1 MSRFKTQE
9 YPDLMLHSEREEKE
23 AAERRRAKSS
33 YGVQEEP
40 YMLNNAG
47 GVVFLHNERAME
59 KLFGK
64 LP

>member
-1 MSRFKTQE
+1 MSRFKVAD
-9 YPDLMLHSEREEKE
+9 YDDLMLHSEREEKE
-23 AAERRRAKSS
+23 AAERCTAKSS

-47 GVVFLHNERAME
+47 DVIFLHNERAME